1 MKGRK
6 RQKKQVEGSDR
17 EEKRE
22 DLVNGA
28 AETEGRER

>member
-1 MKGRK
+1 MKGGK

-17 EEKRE
+17 EKKRG